1 MEEQKINV
9 LKGAKNLRLAKEGGW
24 EAIFIHQD
32 LTPKQREARK
42 WLLQEMRENGQWRK
56 GSDDIQRENH
66 QEKTKTREQLKCFY
80 TNANSLVH
88 KIDELRQLVTLRDY
102 DIISVAE
109 TWATVDSELLIERF
123 SMYRVDHIVTR
134 GGGVVL
140 YIKENLRSSI
150 DNKLMLEN
158 SEDSVWCSVK
168 TNDKR
173 LLIGVCYRSPKSS
186 KENNLKYY
194 Q

>member
-1 MEEQKINV
+1 M
-9 LKGAKNLRLAKEGGW
+9 
-24 EAIFIHQD
+24 
-32 LTPKQREARK
+32 
-42 WLLQEMRENGQWRK
+42 
-56 GSDDIQRENH
+56 
-66 QEKTKTREQLKCFY
+66 
-80 TNANSLVH
+80 H

-109 TWATVDSELLIERF
+109 TWATVDSELLIEGF